1 MPTKLV
7 RDLAEGAFGK
17 PSSLSIGVFDGVHLG
32 HRYLLGRVME
42 SARVSGHLSAVV
54 TFDRHPDELLAPHK
68 DVRYLTTPAGKL
80 QLLSELGL
88 DFVVMLPFTSE
99 LAETSARDFVL
110 ALLKHLQ
117 MRELWIGPDF
127 ALGRGREGNGD
138 YLEALGRELGFQV
151 HRPRPFSEGGNV
163 VSSSGI
169 RALINEGRIAD
180 AAQLLGRYPAVSG
193 TVVRGSRRG
202 HELGFPTA
210 NLAMDERLIT
220 PPDGV
225 YAARVLWQ
233 GANHAGVVN
242 VGRRPTFEQD
252 GQTVVEA
259 HVLDFT
265 GDLYGKS
272 VRVEFVERL
281 RPEQRFESA
290 SELIGQ
296 MQTDVADVRLVLEK
310 AELG

>member
-1 MPTKLV
+1 MRTKLV
-7 RDLAEGAFGK
+7 RSLAEGPFGK

-32 HRYLLGRVME
+32 HRYLVGRVME
-42 SARVSGHLSAVV
+42 SAQVSGHLSGVV
-54 TFDRHPDELLAPHK
+54 TFDRHPDELLAPHR
-68 DVRYLTTPAGKL
+68 DVLYLTTPTEKL

-88 DFVVMLPFTSE
+88 DFVVALPFTSE
-99 LAETSARDFVL
+99 LAETTARDFVL

-138 YLEALGRELGFQV
+138 YLELLGKELGFQV
-151 HRPRPFSEGGNV
+151 HRPRPFSESGSV

-169 RALINEGRIAD
+169 RALVNEGRIAE
-180 AAQLLGRYPAVSG
+180 ATQLLGRYPAISG

-210 NLAMDERLIT
+210 NLAMDDRLII

-225 YAARVLWQ
+225 YVARVLWED
-233 GANHAGVVN
+233 ANHAGVVN

-252 GQTVVEA
+252 GQTIVEA
-259 HVLDFT
+259 HILDFT
-265 GDLYGKS
+265 GDLYGKN
-272 VRVEFVERL
+272 VRVELVERL
-281 RPEQRFESA
+281 RPEQRFESVSA
-290 SELIGQ
+290 LIAQ
-296 MQTDVADVRLVLEK
+296 METDVANTRLVLKK
-310 AELG
+310 AGLG